1 MRAGVAWWFPALL
14 AAACIPGAWAAPQAL
29 PEAAPGA
36 GLDPGPDYL
45 AIGDAAFGA
54 ADFQGAANAYARFSP
69 IEIEPRAQNRL
80 AVSYFMLGRD
90 RDAEGT
96 FRLATSRG
104 PDLAAAFNN
113 LGALYYSRE
122 DFGDAEDRF
131 RDAAERDPA
140 NPNIQDNLHA
150 ARYAREN
157 RSRST
162 AVAAALRG
170 ANPRLVQRIV
180 GDFLRVEFLIT
191 PEMQAEIDD
200 FELRGDV
207 FLARKMFEDAVIEY
221 ERALGIDEYNPF
233 IMNKLGLAYL
243 QLQEFDEAEDW
254 YRDVLRVNPHYV
266 PALNNLGSV
275 EQARNRFDRA
285 MRYYSDALEIQPDY
299 SVVLQNVGALLFAM
313 ERYEEGLQFYIQA
326 IRADPTILDAD
337 DEGGLPTLAQAARAN
352 ESMTNFYMAKVFANI
367 GDADRT
373 MSSLYRAVEEGFDDA
388 ELLSD
393 AVFGLLVE
401 DPRFQQLLMTLQS
414 E

>member
-1 MRAGVAWWFPALL
+1 MRAVMAWCFPALV
-14 AAACIPGAWAAPQAL
+14 ATACAPGAWAASQAA
-29 PEAAPGA
+29 PEAAP
-36 GLDPGPDYL
+36 DHV
-45 AIGDAAFGA
+45 AIGDAAFDA
-54 ADFQGAANAYARFSP
+54 ADFQSAVEAYARLSP

-122 DFGDAEDRF
+122 DYGDAEDRF

-140 NPNIQDNLHA
+140 NPNVQDNIHA

-157 RSRST
+157 RSRSRD
-162 AVAAALRG
+162 VAAALRP

-180 GDFLRVEFLIT
+180 GDFVRVEFLIT
-191 PEMQAEIDD
+191 PEMRAEIDD
-200 FELRGDV
+200 LELRGDV

-221 ERALGIDEYNPF
+221 ERALEIDEYDPF

-243 QLQEFDEAEDW
+243 QLQELDEAEDS

-275 EQARNRFDRA
+275 EQARNRYDRA

-299 SVVLQNVGALLFAM
+299 GVVLQNVGALLFAL
-313 ERYEEGLQFYIQA
+313 ERYE
-326 IRADPTILDAD
+326 
-337 DEGGLPTLAQAARAN
+337 
-352 ESMTNFYMAKVFANI
+352 
-367 GDADRT
+367 
-373 MSSLYRAVEEGFDDA
+373 
-388 ELLSD
+388 
-393 AVFGLLVE
+393 
-401 DPRFQQLLMTLQS
+401 
-414 E
+414 